1 MKINMEGVAFMT
13 PARPSPE
20 DPKATQHSPSALER
34 VAEAL
39 ARIRFGSINLTV
51 HEGKLVQLDI
61 TERTRFPS

>member
-1 MKINMEGVAFMT
+1 MT
-13 PARPSPE
+13 PTQPA
-20 DPKATQHSPSALER
+20 PKDTNSTQRLPAPLER